1 MGTRLLAILLCV
13 VALGVGPA
21 AFAGEPAPD
30 RPARPVLQPT
40 PLPQLRTTPTRT
52 HADRPASDAAALIAA
67 LGQRPQRPRTLLV
80 PLVKRSAIGVVIV
93 RRF

>member
-1 MGTRLLAILLCV
+1 MATKLPAILLCLV
-13 VALGVGPA
+13 GLGVGPT

-30 RPARPVLQPT
+30 RPARPVLRPT
-40 PLPQLRTTPTRT
+40 PLPRLRTTPTRA
-52 HADRPASDAAALIAA
+52 HADRPASDATALIAA

>member
-1 MGTRLLAILLCV
+1 MATKLPAILLCLV
-13 VALGVGPA
+13 GLGVGSA
-21 AFAGEPAPD
+21 AIAAEPAPD
-30 RPARPVLQPT
+30 RPAQPVLQPT

-52 HADRPASDAAALIAA
+52 KALPPARDTDALIAA

-80 PLVKRSAIGVVIV
+80 PLVKRNAIGVVIV